1 MIECI
6 NAKKTYSSGSDYQ
19 IKALNDFNVKINKG
33 EFVMIMGPSG
43 SGKSTLLS
51 SLIGLIKLD
60 SGSIKIKD
68 TDITNFSEDKLA
80 DIRQNNIGFIFQ
92 FYNLHEGLTAL
103 ENVELPLLISNK
115 EKVKDR
121 RKLAKK
127 YIELV
132 GLTGKENKYFYELS
146 GGERQRVG
154 IARALVQDPE
164 IILADEPTGD
174 LDSDKAQ
181 EILKILIDLNKENL
195 KTIVIVTHDIN
206 LLKKGMRLI
215 QMRDGVLTNDSIVSD
230 NTLNKFMMDNEAKT
244 NGILMNP

>member
-80 DIRQNNIGFIFQ
+80 DIRQDNIGFIFQ

-115 EKVKDR
+115 EKVKER
-121 RKLAKK
+121 RKLAKR